1 MDYEVAVRITI
12 QPTDKLLS
20 CGSEYSHLH
29 VLLTE
34 SSVCVSNEPSVLMG
48 QMKLGGGRLRGIE
61 TL

>member
-1 MDYEVAVRITI
+1 MAAKIIV
-12 QPTDKLLS
+12 QPADKLLS

-34 SSVCVSNEPSVLMG
+34 SSVCASNEPSVGMG